1 MTTRLIGIKEFRQ
14 NMSKLSKEAKKKK
27 LRLIIMS
34 HSIPILEIRP
44 VLDQEK
50 LEDELLLEKF
60 SARIE
65 KGLRDAKAGKTF
77 TAEEVRKRLGI

>member
-1 MTTRLIGIKEFRQ
+1 MTTRIIGMKEFRQ
-14 NMSKLSKEAKKKK
+14 NMGKFSKEAKKKK
-27 LRLIIMS
+27 MRLIIMS
-34 HSIPILEIRP
+34 HSMPIWEIHP
-44 VLDQEK
+44 VLDREK
-50 LEDELLLEKF
+50 LEDELLFEKF